1 MNAPIPN
8 DRRQVRGDIEGIRRL
23 AYVLDDLVRVPGTNI
38 RFGLDAVLGLMPGGG
53 DVAGGALSAYTII
66 RAAGLGAGPA
76 VIMRM
81 GLNVLIDTVVG
92 AVPFLGDL
100 FDFGW
105 KSNRRNIAL
114 LDRYVTQPAPVQ
126 KSSRYVLIAVLCV
139 LLAVLGLAA
148 WASVMLLRWLLAQF

>member
-38 RFGLDAVLGLMPGGG
+38 RFGLDAVLGLMPAGG

>member
-8 DRRQVRGDIEGIRRL
+8 DRRQVRGDIEGIRR
-23 AYVLDDLVRVPGTNI
+23 
-38 RFGLDAVLGLMPGGG
+38 
-53 DVAGGALSAYTII
+53 
-66 RAAGLGAGPA
+66 LGAGPA